1 MKNFNILI
9 FTILLFSSCSRTKE
23 EEKKLEI
30 VIKSFANN
38 LYTNYHLFS
47 DRERKDNTGK
57 FEGTWPRTMRVDN
70 PHDAAMKRR
79 MKRKAQ
85 K

>member
-1 MKNFNILI
+1 MKI
-9 FTILLFSSCSRTKE
+9 FILLFFTMLLFYSCSRTKE
-23 EEKKLEI
+23 EEKNLEI

-57 FEGTWPRTMRVDN
+57 FKGTWPRTMRVDN